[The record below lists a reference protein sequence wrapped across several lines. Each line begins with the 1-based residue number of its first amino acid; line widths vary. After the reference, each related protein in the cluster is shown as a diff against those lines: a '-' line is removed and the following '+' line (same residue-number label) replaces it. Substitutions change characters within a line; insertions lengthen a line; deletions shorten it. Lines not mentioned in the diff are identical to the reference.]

1 MTHLRRKLALT
12 TIALLLA
19 MPPGFTQSAPPA
31 QPAGGVD
38 AALLSGL
45 RWRSI
50 GPARGGRSQAV
61 AGSAKRPMEYY
72 FGAVGGGVWK
82 TTDGGI
88 NWRPVSDRFFRTSSV
103 GAIEPI
109 SALRMP

>member
-1 MTHLRRKLALT
+1 MAYSSRLLALG
-12 TIALLLA
+12 TITLLLL
-19 MPPGFTQSAPPA
+19 TSAGGAQTAPA
-31 QPAGGVD
+31 PQPAARGID
-38 AALLSGL
+38 ASLLDAL

-61 AGSAKRPMEYY
+61 AGTAKRPMEYY

-88 NWRPVSDRFFRTSSV
+88 TWRPVSDRFFKSSSV
-103 GAIEPI
+103 GAIAI
-109 SALRMP
+109 SE